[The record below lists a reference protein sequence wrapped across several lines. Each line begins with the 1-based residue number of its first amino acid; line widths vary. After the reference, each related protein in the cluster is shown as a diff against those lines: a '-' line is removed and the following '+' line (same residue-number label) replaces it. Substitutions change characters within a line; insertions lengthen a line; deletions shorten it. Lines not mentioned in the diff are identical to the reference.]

1 MGINGGRSLRGI
13 EETGG
18 YQKFNITL
26 PPSIIKHVYSLHGIQ
41 DISIGFKIS
50 SSKFFL
56 CITAKMN
63 IITISKDLIVGKQS
77 TRFHEGAIT

>member
-26 PPSIIKHVYSLHGIQ
+26 PPSIIKRLEEYMEKEERPRSWCIQ
-41 DISIGFKIS
+41 KALDEWLKEKGY
-50 SSKFFL
+50 
-56 CITAKMN
+56 
-63 IITISKDLIVGKQS
+63 
-77 TRFHEGAIT
+77 